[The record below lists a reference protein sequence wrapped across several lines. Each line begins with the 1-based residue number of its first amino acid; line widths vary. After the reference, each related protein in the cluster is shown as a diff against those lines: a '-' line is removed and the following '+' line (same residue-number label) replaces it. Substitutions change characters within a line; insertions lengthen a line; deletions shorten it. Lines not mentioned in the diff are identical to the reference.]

1 MSDNVTKLKT
11 GSGRRRFLLRAALV
25 LLVLV
30 LVMAALLPFLYWDR
44 LNLDRYLRRFRYEEA
59 AEDVFFDAHSS
70 NRYALCGR
78 GLAVASVSGLELF
91 GQDFLRQEEISA
103 VMASPALSAAGEY
116 ALCFDI
122 GGTALMLAE
131 QKKGQ
136 VFSLTASGPI
146 YDADTSADGAV
157 ALSAAESGYK
167 SVLRVYDSR
176 HREAFRWFSS
186 SRFMPLCAVSPKGS
200 VLAAVSLGQE
210 DGSFVSDLH
219 LFRTNDSENALTV
232 SLGSQMISDL
242 RFLDAKTLCVLG
254 EDELLFFSPDGEK
267 LGACEMEGYL
277 RSYAYGGEDFV
288 LLYRNLFSAG
298 TQGRVTAVAADG
310 SELGNVE
317 VREEVLDIAAA
328 GDYFAVLTREQ
339 LTVFRSDFTV
349 YDTVPNDWSASDVL
363 LRSDGSVILLSG
375 SIASLYL
382 PE

>member
-11 GSGRRRFLLRAALV
+11 ASGRRRFLLRTAVV

-78 GLAVASVSGLELF
+78 ELAVASVSGLELF

-103 VMASPALSAAGEY
+103 VTASPALSAAGKY
-116 ALCFDI
+116 ALCYDI
-122 GGTALMLAE
+122 GGTALTLAK

-136 VFSLTASGPI
+136 VFSLTAAGPI
-146 YDADTSADGAV
+146 YDADISADGAV
-157 ALSAAESGYK
+157 AVSAAETGYK
-167 SVLRVYDSR
+167 SVLRVYDTR
-176 HREAFRWFSS
+176 HRESFRWFSS
-186 SRFMPLCAVSPKGS
+186 TQFMPLCAVSPKGS

-210 DGSFVSDLH
+210 DGSFASALQ
-219 LFRTNDSENALTV
+219 LFRTNDSESSLTV
-232 SLGSQMISDL
+232 SLGSQMICDL
-242 RFLDAKTLCVLG
+242 RFLNAKTVCVLG
-254 EDELLFFSPDGEK
+254 EDELLFFSTDGVK
-267 LGACEMEGYL
+267 LGACKLEGYL
-277 RSYAYGGEDFV
+277 RRYAFGGENFV
-288 LLYRNLFSAG
+288 LLYLNLFSAG
-298 TQGRVTAVAADG
+298 TQGRVTAVSADG
-310 SELGNVE
+310 RELGNVE

-328 GDYFAVLTREQ
+328 GSYFAVLTREQ

-349 YDTVPNDWSASDVL
+349 YDTAPNEWAASNVL
-363 LRSDGSVILLSG
+363 LRSDGSVILLSD
-375 SIASLYL
+375 SAASLYL